1 MVVQIPIQ
9 RIQVPPGQQVLL
21 QDVSWEE
28 FEAILEELGD
38 RRSVRVAYYDQTLE
52 IMTPLLGH
60 EYFKETLG
68 DAIKDIAET
77 LELEYESYGSTT
89 WRRQVKQAGLE
100 ADNCFYFQN
109 EASVRGRLDI
119 NLAQDPPP
127 DLALE
132 VDLTNKS
139 LERFPIYAGLAIPEI
154 WCYDEGK
161 LEIYHL
167 QGEQYVKVE
176 QSSVFPELD
185 VRALPQLIEK
195 NRSAGRLA
203 LRRSVRAWVREQ
215 TASS

>member
-9 RIQVPPGQQVLL
+9 RIQVPPGQRVLL

-38 RRSVRVAYYDQTLE
+38 RCSVRVAYYDKTLE
-52 IMTPLLGH
+52 VMTPLPEH
-60 EYFKETLG
+60 EYFKEAIG

-77 LELEYESYGSTT
+77 LELDYESYGSTT
-89 WRRQVKQAGLE
+89 WRRQTKQAGLE
-100 ADNCFYFQN
+100 ANNCFYFQN
-109 EASVRGRLDI
+109 EAIVRGRLDI

-132 VDLTNKS
+132 VDLTNKL
-139 LERFPIYAGLAIPEI
+139 LERFSIYARLAVPEL
-154 WCYDEGK
+154 WCYEDGK
-161 LEIYHL
+161 LKICHL
-167 QGEQYVKVE
+167 QGEQYVKVDR
-176 QSSVFPELD
+176 SSVFPELD
-185 VRALPQLIEK
+185 VRALPQLIDE

-215 TASS
+215 VEER